1 MPQGNTIMN
10 VEDLIKKIELRPG
23 MYVGTPSLE
32 AIFYFI
38 NGYLYNTIESNRADS
53 IDIRFKNS
61 FHSWVKA
68 SMERKYFIKFDE
80 QRNYVFYI
88 QQVFKNNEDQ
98 INEFFKLCHAFFE
111 EEREV
116 SISGQDEGNS

>member
-1 MPQGNTIMN
+1 MN
-10 VEDLIKKIELRPG
+10 VADLIKSIERRPG

-32 AIFYFI
+32 AISYFI
-38 NGYLYNTIESNRADS
+38 SGYLYNTIESNRADS
-53 IDIRFKNS
+53 IDMKFKNS

-68 SMERKYFIKFDE
+68 SIEREYFIKLNE

-88 QQVFKNNEDQ
+88 RQVFKKKDDQ

-111 EEREV
+111 EE
-116 SISGQDEGNS
+116 SKDSFTQPSG

>member
-1 MPQGNTIMN
+1 MAKAELPQGDTIMN
-10 VEDLIKKIELRPG
+10 AEELIKRIELKPG

-32 AIFYFI
+32 AISYFI
-38 NGYLYNTIESNRADS
+38 SGYLYNTIESNRADS

-68 SMERKYFIKFDE
+68 KIEREYFIKFNE

-88 QQVFKNNEDQ
+88 QQVFQNNEDQ

-111 EEREV
+111 EE
-116 SISGQDEGNS
+116 Q